1 MIVEIIIIILSILF
15 LVTSWITNSNDGVLP
30 DKFVSNTKK
39 ETSQIDDLLGGV
51 KTEKTIPKKETSQ
64 IDDLLG
70 GVKTE
75 KTIPKKE
82 TSQIDD
88 LLGGVKTEKT
98 IPKKETIKIECPGC
112 SATMELQK
120 TGKMQD
126 VVCDACGLKGEL
138 EV

>member
-15 LVTSWITNSNDGVLP
+15 LVTSWIANSDDGDFP
-30 DKFVSNTKK
+30 DKFESNTKK

-51 KTEKTIPKKETSQ
+51 KTEKTIPKKETSP

-70 GVKTE
+70 DVE
-75 KTIPKKE
+75 
-82 TSQIDD
+82 
-88 LLGGVKTEKT
+88 TEKT

>member
-15 LVTSWITNSNDGVLP
+15 LVTSWIANSDDEAFPG
-30 DKFVSNTKK
+30 KFESNAKK
-39 ETSQIDDLLGGV
+39 ETSRIDDLLGGV
-51 KTEKTIPKKETSQ
+51 KTKKAIPKKETSP

-70 GVKTE
+70 DVETE
-75 KTIPKKE
+75 KAIPKKE
-82 TSQIDD
+82 T
-88 LLGGVKTEKT
+88 VE
-98 IPKKETIKIECPGC
+98 IECPEC

>member
-15 LVTSWITNSNDGVLP
+15 LITSWITDSDDGALP
-30 DKFVSNTKK
+30 DKFESNTKK

-51 KTEKTIPKKETSQ
+51 KTEKTIPKEETSL

-70 GVKTE
+70 DVKTE
-75 KTIPKKE
+75 KT
-82 TSQIDD
+82 T
-88 LLGGVKTEKT
+88 
-98 IPKKETIKIECPGC
+98 PKKETIKIECPGC

-120 TGKMQD
+120 TGKLQNI
-126 VVCDACGLKGEL
+126 VCDACGLKGEL

>member
-15 LVTSWITNSNDGVLP
+15 LITSWIIDSDDGALP
-30 DKFVSNTKK
+30 DKFESNTKK

-51 KTEKTIPKKETSQ
+51 KTEKTIPKEETSL

-70 GVKTE
+70 DIKTE
-75 KTIPKKE
+75 KT
-82 TSQIDD
+82 T
-88 LLGGVKTEKT
+88 
-98 IPKKETIKIECPGC
+98 PKKETIKIECPGC

-120 TGKMQD
+120 TGKLQNI
-126 VVCDACGLKGEL
+126 VCDACGLKGEL

>member
-15 LVTSWITNSNDGVLP
+15 LVTSWIANSDDGVFP
-30 DKFVSNTKK
+30 DKFESNT
-39 ETSQIDDLLGGV
+39 
-51 KTEKTIPKKETSQ
+51 
-64 IDDLLG
+64 
-70 GVKTE
+70 
-75 KTIPKKE
+75 KKE

>member
-15 LVTSWITNSNDGVLP
+15 LVTSWIANSDDGGFP
-30 DKFVSNTKK
+30 DKFESNT
-39 ETSQIDDLLGGV
+39 
-51 KTEKTIPKKETSQ
+51 
-64 IDDLLG
+64 
-70 GVKTE
+70 
-75 KTIPKKE
+75 KKE